1 MSLEKIT
8 SISGFSGLFKVI
20 TTRKDGIVAEDL
32 VTGKSTFASSRKHQF
47 TPLASIGIYTDDGD
61 SIALFQLYKNMLEH
75 RAEMPAT
82 EQSAQDNA
90 AFFAKVLPTYDRD
103 RVYPQ
108 DIKKAIKWFRFLAD
122 RELINEN
129 NLNEFLKSIEEKEET
144 EEKEA

>member
-61 SIALFQLYKNMLEH
+61 SIALFQLYKNMLEQ